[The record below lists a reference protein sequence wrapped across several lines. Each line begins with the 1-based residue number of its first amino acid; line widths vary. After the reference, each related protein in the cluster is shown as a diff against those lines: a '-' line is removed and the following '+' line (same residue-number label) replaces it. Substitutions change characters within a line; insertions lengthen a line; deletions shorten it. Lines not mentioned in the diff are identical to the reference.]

1 MRKKTQLNIHVDD
14 NLLKDLKYMALKK
27 NIKLNEL
34 VNGILFEKLK
44 LENSGEFTRGYSE
57 KDAINFHNFMK
68 LLFEKTSQKLEYA
81 SKEEAFNSLISFIEI
96 FDQWK
101 SSNTERLRSILLE
114 AGEYLKPDE
123 LNELCNSN
131 EYEGPIYSGLRNWI
145 GSNEFPSKKLVCDLG
160 CSLVPMIEHN
170 ITKQ

>member
-1 MRKKTQLNIHVDD
+1 MKKKTQLNIHVDE
-14 NLLKDLKYMALKK
+14 NLLKELKIMALKK
-27 NIKLNEL
+27 NIKLHEL
-34 VNGILFEKLK
+34 VNGILVEKLK
-44 LENSGEFTRGYSE
+44 LENSGEFFNGYSE

-68 LLFEKTSQKLEYA
+68 SLFEKTSRKLEYQ
-81 SKEEAFNSLISFIEI
+81 SKEEAFESLISFIEI
-96 FDQWK
+96 FDQWE

-114 AGEYLKPDE
+114 AGDYLKPNE
-123 LNELCNSN
+123 LNKLCSNN

-170 ITKQ
+170 IKK